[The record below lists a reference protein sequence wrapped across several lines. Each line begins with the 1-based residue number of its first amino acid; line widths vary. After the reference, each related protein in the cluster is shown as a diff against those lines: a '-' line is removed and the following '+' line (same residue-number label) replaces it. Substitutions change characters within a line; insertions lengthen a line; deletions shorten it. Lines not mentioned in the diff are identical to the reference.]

1 MQRERLTAIVRL
13 LAGIG
18 ILLLMLAFLR
28 ACLSPPPLPAVPPA
42 TMTPSALPPPYPGE
56 ARPGP

>member
-1 MQRERLTAIVRL
+1 MTREQLTATFRV

-28 ACLSPPPLPAVPPA
+28 ACLSPPPLPTPKPPSPA
-42 TMTPSALPPPYPGE
+42 AAENSGSLYPPRY
-56 ARPGP
+56 

>member
-1 MQRERLTAIVRL
+1 MTRAQLSAIVRL

-28 ACLSPPPLPAVPPA
+28 ACLSPPPLPAGGMPQQPPMPG
-42 TMTPSALPPPYPGE
+42 TLPPRY
-56 ARPGP
+56 

>member
-1 MQRERLTAIVRL
+1 MTRAQLSAIVRL

-28 ACLSPPPLPAVPPA
+28 ACLSPPQITGTRTLPAQETPA
-42 TMTPSALPPPYPGE
+42 SELP
-56 ARPGP
+56 ARY